1 MSDWGLVY
9 GQTIA
14 IILSELNMLKCNHLN
29 DLGLKSQTENDR

>member
-14 IILSELNMLKCNHLN
+14 IILSELYMLKCNHLN
-29 DLGLKSQTENDR
+29 DLELENQTENYR